1 MYTNYFPYGMERYL
15 IGGMFIGLGVALLF
29 VSTGRLGGASTFF
42 SAAWS
47 WVTDL
52 PFFQQASLRDS
63 RLWRL
68 VYALGMVLVLVVI
81 AGLADGTPN
90 LRRILPFIEKNG
102 LWEGKESRRLAG
114 GQFEVGIPMILIL
127 EGDNGTASLFG
138 RPRFS
143 TSFGPD
149 DLDGAKSLR
158 S

>member
-15 IGGMFIGLGVALLF
+15 IGGLLIGLGVALLF

-68 VYALGMVLVLVVI
+68 VYALGMVLGGVVYV
-81 AGLADGTPN
+81 ALGLPTEATQVQVWRFVVG
-90 LRRILPFIEKNG
+90 G
-102 LWEGKESRRLAG
+102 LLIGFGARLG
-114 GQFEVGIPMILIL
+114 GGCTSGHGICGM
-127 EGDNGTASLFG
+127 ASLSIGSMLMVAVFL
-138 RPRFS
+138 S
-143 TSFGPD
+143 TAIVTALAMSAVGVAP
-149 DLDGAKSLR
+149 
-158 S
+158 